1 MKQAKNK
8 KTRFNKGMVGF
19 TLIETMVAVSIIAVG
34 LVSALTLISNSL
46 FYVSNIQ
53 DRLTA
58 ANLAQEGIE
67 LVRNL
72 RDNNWLSNL
81 SWNNG
86 LADGDYQI
94 TYNQNSLSV
103 YADSPLLYNSG
114 SGFYNYDSGT
124 TASYKRKISI
134 TNLSSFEMR
143 IVSTVTWQ
151 RRNVTYAS
159 SAEDHLFNWR

>member
-86 LADGDYQI
+86 LADGDYQ
-94 TYNQNSLSV
+94 TSYDSTVLSPYSGNPLLFDGGSGLYNYSSGANTLYVKKISISNLSV
-103 YADSPLLYNSG
+103 YEI
-114 SGFYNYDSGT
+114 
-124 TASYKRKISI
+124 RV
-134 TNLSSFEMR
+134 
-143 IVSTVTWQ
+143 VSTVTWQ
-151 RRNVTYAS
+151 RRGITYS
-159 SAEDHLFNWR
+159 NSAESHLFNWK